1 MTLNVRWNGGIE
13 VEAEDTTIV
22 FDPTS
27 YNPECDYALITHA
40 HSDHSRGLSLPFSER
55 YCTEETVEIATI
67 YRRVKDGWHQIRYG
81 DRFQVEDFEVKV
93 HNAGHIL
100 GSVIY
105 EVISDEGNFV
115 YTGDL
120 NTVETLTME
129 AAEAKPCDILAI
141 DATFG
146 SPSFIFPSRE
156 DLSVEIA
163 KWSIETLRKN
173 RIPTFQTDSVG
184 NAQEITA
191 ILNEMTNI
199 PIVTHPRISAV
210 NGTYRS
216 RGYSLNYIDACSE
229 DAAEL
234 ISECACALILPKRA
248 KVPKEVKVDLA
259 FASGWAMYLKNRRKP
274 IPLSDHADFINL
286 LKFIGES
293 NPKVVL
299 TFHGGKRN
307 SVLAS
312 YVRRKLGIEAKPISE
327 REVTLLKT
335 FEKKDSRSVS
345 CEREV
350 LRTVKMRGFIY
361 RLEWIQKILRV
372 KGYSDEEVR
381 VALRNLVKKGFLRFH
396 SREGEF
402 EVK

>member
-1 MTLNVRWNGGIE
+1 MTLNVRWNCGIE
-13 VEAEDTTIV
+13 VKVEDTTIV

-27 YNPECDYALITHA
+27 YNPECNYALITHA
-40 HSDHSRGLSLPFSER
+40 HSDHSRGLSLPFSDR
-55 YCTEETVEIATI
+55 YCTEETVDIATI
-67 YRRVKDGWHQIRYG
+67 YRRIEDGWHRIKCG
-81 DRFQVEDFEVKV
+81 DKFRVGDLEVKV

-120 NTVETLTME
+120 NTVKTLTME
-129 AAEAKPCDILAI
+129 AAEAKSCDILAI

-173 RIPTFQTDSVG
+173 RIPAFQTDSIG

-199 PIVTHPRISAV
+199 PVVVHPRIGAV
-210 NGTYRS
+210 NRTYQS
-216 RGYSLNYIDACSE
+216 RGYSLNYIDAYSE
-229 DAAEL
+229 EATEL
-234 ISECACALILPKRA
+234 ISRRACALILPKRA
-248 KVPKEVKVDLA
+248 KVPEEAKVDLA
-259 FASGWAMYLKNRRKP
+259 LASGWAIYLKDRRKP

-286 LKFIGES
+286 LRFIGES

-307 SVLAS
+307 SILAT
-312 YVRRKLGIEAKPISE
+312 YVKKKLGIEAKPISE
-327 REVTLLKT
+327 GELSLENTGRKWS
-335 FEKKDSRSVS
+335 SRFVS

-381 VALRNLVKKGFLRFH
+381 VALRNLVKKGFLRLH
-396 SREGEF
+396 SRDGEF